1 MSQSLRN
8 KTKQT
13 AKLRNGTRR
22 NGQGSGDKNSSIQ
35 VRPILLTPALLRRW
49 ALPQPNKGGDKEER
63 GRVLIV
69 GGATEMP
76 GAIILAATAALRA
89 GAGKLQIAT
98 CRSIAQL
105 VAAAVPEARVF
116 HLPETKTG
124 DIAASAAAAI
134 AKHANRVQAVLIGPR
149 MIEET
154 AVVRLMSALLPRL
167 TSPTLILD
175 AAALHCAKEDAQAL
189 HKFHGK
195 VVLTPHAG
203 EMASLTGIN
212 KEAILQDPLKVARC
226 AASEL
231 RAVIALK
238 GAETF
243 IAAPSTHETYCNR
256 TGNVGLAT
264 SGSGDT
270 LSGIITGLVARGA
283 APVQAAAWGVYLHG
297 RAGDKLAR
305 RMGRLGFLARELLS
319 EVPALMA
326 EFDGHKNGLKK

>member
-13 AKLRNGTRR
+13 TKLTNGTRR
-22 NGQGSGDKNSSIQ
+22 NNKSIGDKNGS
-35 VRPILLTPALLRRW
+35 VPARPILLTPALLRGW
-49 ALPQPNKGGDKEER
+49 SLPQPDKGGDKEER

-116 HLPETKTG
+116 HLPETKAG
-124 DIAASAAAAI
+124 DIAASAAAVI
-134 AKHANRVQAVLIGPR
+134 AEHANQVQAVLIGPG
-149 MIEET
+149 MVEET
-154 AVVRLMSALLPRL
+154 AVVRLMRALLPRL
-167 TSPTLILD
+167 ISPTLILD
-175 AAALHCAKEDAQAL
+175 AASLACAKDDAQKAL

-203 EMASLTGIN
+203 EMASLMGID
-212 KEAILQDPLKVARC
+212 KELILQDPLKIARR

-243 IAAPSTHETYCNR
+243 IAAPQTHETYCNR

-270 LSGIITGLVARGA
+270 LSGIIR
-283 APVQAAAWGVYLHG
+283 P
-297 RAGDKLAR
+297 LAKV
-305 RMGRLGFLARELLS
+305 G
-319 EVPALMA
+319 
-326 EFDGHKNGLKK
+326 